1 MASWL
6 MYGGGLIGSA
16 AAARMAAAGQ
26 ALTVVTRAPEPQHLS
41 GVEWRFGD
49 LSDGAF
55 DSLLK
60 DRSALIYAAGS
71 MAPASQVQSVAKALS
86 DQVIPVVALAERS
99 AASGVANFVFISSG
113 GTVYGHAT
121 QVPTPENAGIAPIN
135 AYGMVKAQT
144 EQALL
149 EVGRR
154 TGMRIV
160 ILRVAN
166 PYGPGQQGNRRL
178 GFIAAAV
185 EAVRQDS
192 PLDIWGDGQATRDF
206 VHLDDVAEA
215 ILRAASY
222 CGESAI
228 FNIGTARETSL
239 LEICKIVSD
248 LSGRPL
254 KLVFHEGR
262 SVDVQRNCLAI
273 DHAATVLS
281 WRPRVALQDGISA
294 LLQAG

>member
-1 MASWL
+1 

-16 AAARMAAAGQ
+16 AATRIAAAGQ
-26 ALTVVTRAPEPQHLS
+26 ALTVVTRVPEPQHLH
-41 GVEWRFGD
+41 GVDWRFGG

-55 DSLLK
+55 GSLLK
-60 DRSALIYAAGS
+60 DRTAVIYAAGS

-86 DQVIPVVALAERS
+86 DQVIPVVDLAEQS

-113 GTVYGHAT
+113 GTVYGRTA
-121 QVPTPENAGIAPIN
+121 QIPTPENAGIAPIN
-135 AYGMVKAQT
+135 AYGMVKAQS

-185 EAVRQDS
+185 EAARQGS
-192 PLDIWGDGQATRDF
+192 PLDIWGDGRATRDF

-215 ILRAASY
+215 ILRAARHR
-222 CGESAI
+222 GESAI
-228 FNIGTARETSL
+228 LNIGTGNETSL
-239 LEICKIVSD
+239 LEICNIVGKLTD
-248 LSGRPL
+248 RPL
-254 KLVFHEGR
+254 QLEFHPAR
-262 SVDVQRNCLAI
+262 AVDVQRNCLAI
-273 DHAATVLS
+273 GQAAAVLD
-281 WRPRVALQDGISA
+281 WRPQVTLLDGIST